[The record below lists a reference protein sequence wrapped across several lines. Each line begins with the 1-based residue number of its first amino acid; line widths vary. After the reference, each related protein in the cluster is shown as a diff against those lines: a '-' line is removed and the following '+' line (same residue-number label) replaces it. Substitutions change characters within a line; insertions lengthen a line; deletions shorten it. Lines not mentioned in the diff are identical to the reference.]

1 MGERIESE
9 GHYEM
14 LYDCEHCGTKRL
26 LAKSQRH
33 CAECGAPQNPDK
45 RYFPEEGEAHRV
57 DGHQYDGADRYCPSC
72 NTPQSAKGKNCT
84 QCGAPLDGA
93 KDVRGVVA
101 APPPQKKR
109 RRQWVVLAVV
119 AGIALLVFAIWFA
132 VFRTED
138 AELVIGAHRWER
150 SIGVEEYGEKHDD
163 AWRDQLP
170 ADATEVTCH
179 TKKRSTRKVETGEED
194 CHTDRVDKKDGT
206 YEQIKKCTPVYRE
219 EDVEDDWCRY
229 TVRQWRAL
237 DPIKLGGGGRSPA
250 WPTEGLPPPQSP
262 AVLGM
267 RRQGKRTETFMLEIA
282 GQSCEV
288 SPAIWNKYTD
298 GQKVKVEIR
307 ASSGKIVCDSL

>member
-45 RYFPEEGEAHRV
+45 RYFPAEGEAQRV
-57 DGHQYDGADRYCPSC
+57 DGHQYEGADRHCPSC
-72 NTPQSAKGKNCT
+72 NTPQGAKGKNCT
-84 QCGAPLDGA
+84 QCGAALDGA
-93 KDVRGVVA
+93 REVKGVVA
-101 APPPQKKR
+101 APPPPKKR
-109 RRQWVVLAVV
+109 RRQWIVLAVV
-119 AGIALLVFAIWFA
+119 AGIALLVFGIWFA
-132 VFRTED
+132 FFRTKA
-138 AELVIGAHRWER
+138 AELVISSHRWER
-150 SIGVEEYGEKHDD
+150 AIGVEEYGEKHDD

-170 ADATEVTCH
+170 EDARDVTCQQ
-179 TKKRSTRKVETGEED
+179 KKRSTRKVETGEED
-194 CHTDRVDKKDGT
+194 CHTERHDKKDGT
-206 YEQIKKCTPVYRE
+206 YEQIKKCTPIYRE
-219 EDVEDDWCRY
+219 EAVEDDWCRY

-237 DPIKLGGGGRSPA
+237 DPIKITGGGRSPA

-262 AVLGM
+262 PVLGM
-267 RRQGKRTETFMLEIA
+267 RRQGKRTETFMLDIA

-288 SPAIWNKYTD
+288 PAATWNKYSD
-298 GQKVKVEIR
+298 GQKVKVEVR